1 MKREN
6 FPEKENNF
14 REAESRKEKTVQVRS
29 KGDINR
35 ELFRYMTL

>member
-29 KGDINR
+29 KGDIKI
-35 ELFRYMTL
+35 ESYSDT